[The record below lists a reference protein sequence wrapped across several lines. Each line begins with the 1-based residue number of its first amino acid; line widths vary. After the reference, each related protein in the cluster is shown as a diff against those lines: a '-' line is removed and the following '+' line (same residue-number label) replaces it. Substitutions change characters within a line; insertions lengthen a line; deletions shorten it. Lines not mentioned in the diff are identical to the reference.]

1 MKDTKFIELLNL
13 YLDHQI
19 SETESAQLEAEIRSN
34 PARYRLYRQYCQMQ
48 KGCTLLTEKFCA
60 EAPAKASVA
69 PAGRSHRSAVAYY
82 YAAGLAAAA
91 CVALLVVT
99 RPAGTNAGPALA
111 ASNPSDVRPVM
122 PAPVRPTVAEP
133 QEMRTVFTTQALAQ
147 LEAQAEG
154 SALFTAA
161 GPSSFEWMNELRLH
175 PVQSVPVVFES
186 APDRTP
192 ERDAFR
198 SRRPFQATVEMT
210 AYQFQ
215 K

>member
-19 SETESAQLEAEIRSN
+19 SEAESAQLESEIRSN

-48 KGCTLLTEKFCA
+48 KGCALLSEKFCA
-60 EAPAKASVA
+60 EAPAQGRVA
-69 PAGRSHRSAVAYY
+69 PKVRRSRATVYY
-82 YAAGLAAAA
+82 GAAGLAAAA

-99 RPAGTNAGPALA
+99 RPSGSDAGASLA
-111 ASNPSDVRPVM
+111 ASNEPAVRAAL
-122 PAPVRPTVAEP
+122 PAPVRPRVAEP

-154 SALFTAA
+154 SALYPAA
-161 GPSSFEWMNELRLH
+161 GPASFEWMNELRLN
-175 PVQSVPVVFES
+175 PVQAAPVVFEGTP
-186 APDRTP
+186 ARPPD
-192 ERDAFR
+192 RDAFR

-215 K
+215 R